1 MCKGDDPTCP
11 AFEVHHR
18 QFVEGK
24 RLAEIIGGPGAH
36 GLYRC
41 RHTGDGGHDHHHQT
55 GIERL
60 DLLQQTQ
67 AVFQGS
73 AQTHFAVAC
82 KDQFHGNGTMS
93 GVCTSSDKHNVF
105 RHVPYTG
112 TYTVNPDCTGA
123 FTTTD
128 ENGIVSHADLFFPP
142 DGAFWSLIF
151 TDAGV
156 VDEVVEQRASRD
168 DRL

>member
-1 MCKGDDPTCP
+1 MKRGILKSRGVGTILAAGLLAWGVGHP
-11 AFEVHHR
+11 APAWSGNSCSLKTLTGTYVGAC
-18 QFVEGK
+18 EG
-24 RLAEIIGGPGAH
+24 
-36 GLYRC
+36 
-41 RHTGDGGHDHHHQT
+41 
-55 GIERL
+55 
-60 DLLQQTQ
+60 
-67 AVFQGS
+67 VQGS

-128 ENGIVSHADLFFPP
+128 ENGVVSHADLFFPP
-142 DGAFWSLIF
+142 DGALFSAIF
-151 TDAGV
+151 TDPGV
-156 VDEVVEQRASRD
+156 VDEFVEERVSRD
-168 DRL
+168 DQQ